1 MKRQK
6 TLSYVVL
13 FFLLIASWNLL
24 AQSDALTGKRT
35 PPPLNPPA
43 TSYRFAVIGDY
54 GADTA
59 DEARVATLVAGW
71 NPDFVITT
79 GDNNYPDGGADTID
93 QNIGKYYSQ
102 FIGNYQGNYG
112 SGSPTNR
119 FWPSLGNHDWQTM
132 GCNLNS
138 CNGAYLDYFTLPGN
152 ERYYDVDLGLVHLF
166 ALDSDVNEPGGNL
179 ATSVQGSW
187 LQSRLSASRACFD
200 VVYVHY
206 PPYSSGLH
214 GSREV
219 MQWPFAVWGAEVVMA
234 GHDHTYERLDV
245 NGVPYF
251 VNGLGGRSLYPFTNV
266 GNLPAGVTSIARYNS
281 DYGAMLVT
289 VTETEMISQFYN
301 ASGVLIDEYTLSK
314 PCSDVPPPT
323 GAFKAYFP
331 SIVAPGN
338 VR

>member
-1 MKRQK
+1 MKRLK

-13 FFLLIASWNLL
+13 FLLLIASWSLS
-24 AQSDALTGKRT
+24 ARSDRLTGERT
-35 PPPLNPPA
+35 PPLNHPA

-59 DEARVATLVAGW
+59 GEARVATMVAGW

-79 GDNNYPDGGADTID
+79 GDNNYPDGGAATID

-102 FIGNYQGNYG
+102 FIGNYQGSYG
-112 SGSPTNR
+112 NGSPTNR
-119 FWPSLGNHDWQTM
+119 FWPSLGNHDWETIV
-132 GCNLNS
+132 
-138 CNGAYLDYFTLPGN
+138 CNGNVCDGAYQDYFTLPGN
-152 ERYYDVDLGLVHLF
+152 ERYYDVDLGLVHLY
-166 ALDSDVNEPGGNL
+166 ALDSDVNEPDGNL

-187 LQSRLSASRACFD
+187 LQSRLSASRSCFD

-214 GSREV
+214 GSTDE
-219 MQWPFAVWGAEVVMA
+219 MQWPFAAWGAELVLA

-251 VNGLGGRSLYPFTNV
+251 VNGLGGRSLYPFVNV
-266 GNLPAGVTSIARYNS
+266 ANLPADVNSVVRYNS

-289 VTETEMISQFYN
+289 VTETGMTSQFYN

-314 PCSDVPPPT
+314 QCSDVPPPT

-331 SIVAPGN
+331 GIVAQGN
-338 VR
+338 TP